1 MQLAALVGIYCL
13 CLGYHRQGWP
23 TTGGCWGLS
32 LSFVTR
38 ARVAAYLHLYVPAA
52 LSVASDF
59 WRMSAVGA
67 FAARLSTL
75 DLAVFTASYRIMW
88 ISLVLSGSITGGV
101 SIAVGQ
107 VAACFTSYPNPSLS
121 LALAPTLP
129 LPRPRPLPLTLTLT
143 LPLPLILTLT
153 LTLILTL
160 TLTLTLGLCSGREA
174 SL

>member
-1 MQLAALVGIYCL
+1 MHRTSAVGGYGFSACPIVTSVVEWMQLAALVGIYCL

-38 ARVAAYLHLYVPAA
+38 ARVAAYLRLYVPAA
-52 LSVASDF
+52 LSIASDF

-107 VAACFTSYPNPSLS
+107 ARW
-121 LALAPTLP
+121 P
-129 LPRPRPLPLTLTLT
+129 LNQP
-143 LPLPLILTLT
+143 
-153 LTLILTL
+153 
-160 TLTLTLGLCSGREA
+160 
-174 SL
+174 

>member
-1 MQLAALVGIYCL
+1 NPNPDPNPNPNQVGIYCL
-13 CLGYHRQGWP
+13 CLGYHKAAWP

-38 ARVAAYLHLYVPAA
+38 ARVAAYLRLYVPAA
-52 LSVASDF
+52 LSIASDF

-107 VAACFTSYPNPSLS
+107 ARW
-121 LALAPTLP
+121 P
-129 LPRPRPLPLTLTLT
+129 LNQP
-143 LPLPLILTLT
+143 
-153 LTLILTL
+153 
-160 TLTLTLGLCSGREA
+160 
-174 SL
+174 